1 MTSDW
6 CCSICLSTFSRPEH
20 LRRHAASRTF
30 ARPTGSRVLL
40 TKPADNDNRSH
51 ICELCGNSFNR
62 KALNTQFL
70 SNFKTRD
77 VLRRHER
84 TCKAQTSPARENQ
97 SVISEIAD
105 LSDARET
112 KRRCSSA
119 DLQVAPDS
127 LTQPLLDAFNPT
139 LMSCGLEP
147 TQLPYASTENDLMLF
162 GDKVGHEMIGMPSPL
177 DFSALDC
184 LLFPGIT
191 SDILAAERL
200 EHLAYFTSARGM
212 ATFTDRETFL
222 QRQKKVFESYEMKIS
237 LDKECKTEV
246 ESVDPLQAKS
256 RELLE
261 NLQATLKNETDAAA
275 AATKWTKSTRTR
287 CRELFSPPN
296 IRRFLEYFWSLW
308 YPNCP
313 IVHKPLFDANS
324 ISPALLCVMVLIGA
338 CLSPSNEE
346 HETARI
352 LLDSCEELIFNH
364 KCFTVDGAIS
374 NDVGRRDMIQ
384 CMQASYLVCSL
395 QKREG
400 NLEAQARIRRHRHAS
415 MVAHR
420 IGVFGL
426 RMHRSLG
433 GRSLPRK
440 RSLFALTIFHNSPP
454 RIVVSELRM
463 DVACPEACFQADTA
477 EECLPI
483 LRVWSG
489 TRFWKK
495 RLSVV
500 SVVRRICQGPIDD
513 ALVQEF
519 STLGTLN
526 LFTLVQAI
534 HSLMFHLHNS
544 LVFESTL
551 APVQT
556 GLENWRRIWNE
567 RIPEDVG
574 IPDTPDNL
582 WKQVGFLRQASEF
595 WHLARIIAGKI
606 MSANQ
611 DDADEAEEDKELSRY
626 DHTDMGDVND
636 LIMEYRRMNLG
647 VD

>member
-1 MTSDW
+1 
-6 CCSICLSTFSRPEH
+6 
-20 LRRHAASRTF
+20 
-30 ARPTGSRVLL
+30 
-40 TKPADNDNRSH
+40 
-51 ICELCGNSFNR
+51 
-62 KALNTQFL
+62 
-70 SNFKTRD
+70 
-77 VLRRHER
+77 
-84 TCKAQTSPARENQ
+84 
-97 SVISEIAD
+97 
-105 LSDARET
+105 
-112 KRRCSSA
+112 
-119 DLQVAPDS
+119 
-127 LTQPLLDAFNPT
+127 
-139 LMSCGLEP
+139 MSCGLEP

-162 GDKVGHEMIGMPSPL
+162 GDKVGHELIGMPSPL

-415 MVAHR
+415 MVALSR
-420 IGVFGL
+420 SIGPKTAS
-426 RMHRSLG
+426 HRSL
-433 GRSLPRK
+433 RLENASQSWWKEFAEEEELIRTIIFTF
-440 RSLFALTIFHNSPP
+440 LIDAALTIFHNSPP